1 MLSFDHIKQIKISLM
16 SINKAYFALR
26 WGWQRCMVWLSL
38 CLVTLSST
46 AACLGD
52 AKPCAMGGLGGDR
65 GVDGGGAGVFCEC
78 DGAG

>member
-38 CLVTLSST
+38 CLATLSSA

-52 AKPCAMGGLGGDR
+52 AKATR
-65 GVDGGGAGVFCEC
+65 VFSM
-78 DGAG
+78 AVVPQLAPVLT